1 MPTLLQMKHFSKAVQ
16 NSKKFFLN
24 KESTPL
30 GTRMIQYRF
39 HANVECQLSLSGY
52 ICQKKIA
59 FTETWRYNTNSPMFW
74 VHLTF
79 EWYKMS

>member
-1 MPTLLQMKHFSKAVQ
+1 
-16 NSKKFFLN
+16 
-24 KESTPL
+24 
-30 GTRMIQYRF
+30 MIQYRF

-52 ICQKKIA
+52 NYQEKIA

-79 EWYKMS
+79 EWYKMP